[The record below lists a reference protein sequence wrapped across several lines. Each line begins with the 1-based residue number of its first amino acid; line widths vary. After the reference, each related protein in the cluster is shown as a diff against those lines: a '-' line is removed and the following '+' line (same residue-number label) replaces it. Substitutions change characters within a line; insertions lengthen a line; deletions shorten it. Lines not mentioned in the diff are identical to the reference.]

1 MYQILAANKNAE
13 TLRAANKVI
22 GEYVPEMAIA
32 AYQITSERQYVELG
46 FSSVEKFINSPEI
59 GPGISYAAFYQY
71 SNIGALMENAKL
83 SKKEVSGLG
92 FGCAL
97 ELSRL
102 GKSADDAAIMAD
114 DIKKLIA
121 RKTKEKLTVSQFRD
135 AVSRLID
142 GEPVEEEGKGEGEA
156 EAEEE
161 LPADLKR
168 LRKIAST
175 VKTVE
180 DFARIIMSDRAF
192 APLFAGMA
200 AKLLVPDNNR

>member
-1 MYQILAANKNAE
+1 MYQVIAPKKNAE
-13 TLRAANKVI
+13 ILRNANKKMAGI
-22 GEYVPEMAIA
+22 LADMAIA
-32 AYQITSERQYVELG
+32 AHQIVSERQYVELG
-46 FSSVEKFINSPEI
+46 FSSVEKFIDSPE
-59 GPGISYAAFYQY
+59 GPGLSYGAFYQY
-71 SNIGALMENAKL
+71 AAIGALMENAKIE
-83 SKKEVSGLG
+83 KAEVSSLG
-92 FGCAL
+92 FSCAL

-102 GKSADDAAIMAD
+102 GKNADDAAIMAD

-135 AVSRLID
+135 AVSRLIN
-142 GEPVEEEGKGEGEA
+142 GEPIEEGKGEG

-180 DFARIIMSDRAF
+180 DFARIIMGDKAF
-192 APLFAGMA
+192 APLFAGIA
-200 AKLLVPDNNR
+200 AKQ

>member
-1 MYQILAANKNAE
+1 MYQIIAPEKNAE
-13 TLRAANKVI
+13 ILRNGNKKMAGI
-22 GEYVPEMAIA
+22 LADMAIA
-32 AYQITSERQYVELG
+32 AHQILSERQYVALG
-46 FSSVEKFINSPEI
+46 FTSVEGFVESPD
-59 GPGISYAAFYQY
+59 GPGLSYGAFYQY
-71 SNIGALMENAKL
+71 AAIGALMENAKIEK
-83 SKKEVSGLG
+83 SEVSSLG

-102 GKSADDAAIMAD
+102 GKNADDAAIMAD

-121 RKTKEKLTVSQFRD
+121 RKTKEKLTVPQFKD
-135 AVSRLID
+135 AVSRLIN
-142 GEPVEEEGKGEGEA
+142 GEPAEGEGKGEGEA

-180 DFARIIMSDRAF
+180 DFARIIMSDKAF
-192 APLFAGMA
+192 APLFAGIA
-200 AKLLVPDNNR
+200 AKQ